1 MLSWSNQFNI
11 CCFLD
16 NHNYIS
22 PFHSY
27 ECVAAAGTLH
37 VFKPGADFFSSLS
50 SFVKMNDDWIFGHFN
65 YDIKNQIEPGLTSG
79 NPDHT
84 DFPDSFLFVPK
95 VVLQLVQ
102 NELTIG
108 VIDNDPNEIFQ
119 QLIIERVPEDKPPSL
134 KLKPRMSREEYLENI
149 SVLKEHIKHGDC
161 YEINYCQEFYTK
173 ANINPISSY
182 RRLSN
187 ISPNPF
193 SVCYKLEQKYLLSAS
208 PERYIKRKGQKIIS
222 QPIKGTSARNITD
235 AETDSKLKQ
244 QLFRSPKDRSENV
257 MVVDLVRN
265 DLSKVCNEGSV
276 GVEEL
281 FQVYTFPT
289 VHQMI
294 STITGSL
301 KNNIDFAD
309 ILKATFPMGSMT
321 GAPKIKVM
329 ELIEKYEKSKRGVY
343 SGAVGYISPDKDFDF
358 NVVIRSLVY
367 NSRTSYLSY
376 HTGSAVT
383 SYSDPQ
389 QEYEECILKGKA
401 IVDMF
406 SGTQPK

>member
-1 MLSWSNQFNI
+1 
-11 CCFLD
+11 
-16 NHNYIS
+16 
-22 PFHSY
+22 
-27 ECVAAAGTLH
+27 
-37 VFKPGADFFSSLS
+37 
-50 SFVKMNDDWIFGHFN
+50 
-65 YDIKNQIEPGLTSG
+65 
-79 NPDHT
+79 
-84 DFPDSFLFVPK
+84 
-95 VVLQLVQ
+95 
-102 NELTIG
+102 
-108 VIDNDPNEIFQ
+108 
-119 QLIIERVPEDKPPSL
+119 
-134 KLKPRMSREEYLENI
+134 MSREEYLENI

-294 STITGSL
+294 STITGTL